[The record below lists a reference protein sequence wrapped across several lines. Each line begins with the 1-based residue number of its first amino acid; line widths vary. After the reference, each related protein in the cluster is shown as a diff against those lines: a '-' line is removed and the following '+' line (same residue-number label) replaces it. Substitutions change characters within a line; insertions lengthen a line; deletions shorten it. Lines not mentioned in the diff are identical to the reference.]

1 MKKTSNPLIMDWR
14 STRSWKATVGT
25 GEQVGVLSCMS
36 IRLGGAAAHRINP
49 FTFFS
54 SVSAPTNGTAL
65 AIENAQTA
73 RLKVASFVVRLEVSS
88 VVMGSRSIIVRSH
101 GPVGMLMQMDD
112 PAPDACPKSPTGRG
126 PSTRVLSTGVYER
139 LLDTRWTAKP
149 IFKLSI

>member
-1 MKKTSNPLIMDWR
+1 
-14 STRSWKATVGT
+14 
-25 GEQVGVLSCMS
+25 VLSCMS